1 MKGKRIILVYGT
13 VLLPLE
19 EGNTAKY
26 YNNGQWKETGKI
38 TKINE
43 VNDNFIKFETERLK
57 YYIRYQKAEAGVISL
72 AA

>member
-1 MKGKRIILVYGT
+1 MRGKRIMLIYGT

-19 EGNTAKY
+19 EGKTALY

-38 TKINE
+38 TQINE
-43 VNDNFIKFETERLK
+43 VNDNFIKFETEKLK
-57 YYIRYQKAEAGVISL
+57 YYIRFQKAEAGVISL